1 MAEDSKKVGKR
12 NEYIVFKQPWRKDEK
27 PEEKARR
34 IKKEESLLE
43 YLHIV
48 GGSDNGYEIYWGYE
62 IVD

>member
-1 MAEDSKKVGKR
+1 VGKR

-34 IKKEESLLE
+34 IKKQESLLE

-48 GGSDNGYEIYWGYE
+48 GGSDSGYEIQGEY
-62 IVD
+62 ILFD